1 MIKRIALGLI
11 PLAIVAMSASAF
23 ACPGKAKTANKDK
36 AKAEVAKV
44 DVVDVDKAQHAHK
57 DGECNCDQA
66 HKAAEG
72 HEAICPDAKKES
84 AALVN

>member
-11 PLAIVAMSASAF
+11 PLAIVAMSATAF
-23 ACPGKAKTANKDK
+23 ACPGKAKKADK

-44 DVVDVDKAQHAHK
+44 DVKDADKAQHAHTE
-57 DGECNCDQA
+57 GECDCDKA

-72 HEAICPDAKKES
+72 HEGICPDAKKES